1 MKKYITLIITGL
13 TFSALQAQETTPE
26 DALRYAVD
34 NITGTARYR
43 SMGGAFGAVGGDL
56 SALNQN
62 PAGSLFFNNNYATAT
77 ASINNSKNSSLYY
90 GTRTKDSDSSL
101 DLNQAGIVFIFN
113 DDKGKTNW
121 KKIAVAFNYE
131 NTNNFN
137 NSIFS
142 AGTNPYNSIGNYF
155 VNQANA
161 NGGIPSELLETQ
173 PGETFYE
180 LYDYLGTLPDAS
192 YPNVSGFQAQQAFLG
207 YTAYLFDSNS
217 PNSYASN
224 VPAANYSQQNYYTA
238 TGYNGKIIGN
248 FATQYKD
255 ILFLGLNINAHFTD
269 YVRTTSLREQNDG
282 QAANGVSYIRFD
294 NQLHTYGSGFS
305 FNLGAIVKVIPQFRV
320 GLAYESPTWYRLTDE
335 LAQYMESDY
344 SSNSVTNTYVA
355 DPDIV
360 NVYAPY
366 KIQTPSKWT
375 GSMAYVYGK
384 KGLLSVDVSTKDYST
399 TRFKPKNEYPYAGP
413 NGLNQ
418 YLKNNLDNAIEVRV
432 GGEYKIK
439 EFSLRGGY
447 HFDQSPYKVDQPFGD
462 LTGYS
467 TGVGYN
473 FGESKLDL
481 AYSYE
486 HRNMNQALISS
497 GMPDPARIS
506 RYNNNVVI
514 SYSVNF

>member
-1 MKKYITLIITGL
+1 MKKYITIIIAGL
-13 TFSALQAQETTPE
+13 TFSALQAQQTTPE

-34 NITGTARYR
+34 NITGTARFR

-77 ASINNSKNSSLYY
+77 ASVNNIKNSSLYS
-90 GTRTKDSDSSL
+90 GTRTKDNDSSL
-101 DLNQAGIVFIFN
+101 DLNQAGVVFIFN
-113 DDKGKTNW
+113 DDSGKTDW
-121 KKIAVAFNYE
+121 KKIALAFNYE

-142 AGTNPYNSIGNYF
+142 AGTNQSNSIGNYF
-155 VNQANA
+155 INQTNA
-161 NGGIPSELLETQ
+161 NGGIPLELLTNQ

-180 LYDYLGTLPDAS
+180 LYDYLGTLPDSS
-192 YPNVSGFQAQQAFLG
+192 YPNVNGFQAQQAYLG
-207 YTAYLFDSNS
+207 YSAYLFDSNS
-217 PNSYASN
+217 PNSYSSN
-224 VPAANYSQQNYYTA
+224 VPAANYSQQSYYTS

-255 ILFLGLNINAHFTD
+255 ILFLGANINAHFTD
-269 YVRTTSLREQNDG
+269 YVRTTSLREQNDS
-282 QAANGVSYIRFD
+282 QAANGVSYIEFD
-294 NQLHTYGSGFS
+294 NELHTYGSGFS
-305 FNLGAIVKVIPQFRV
+305 FNLGAIVKIVPQFRV

-335 LAQYMESDY
+335 LTQYLESDY
-344 SSNSVTNTYVA
+344 RVNSVTSTYVA
-355 DPDIV
+355 NPDIT

-384 KGLLSVDVSTKDYST
+384 KGILSVDVSTKDYGT

-418 YLKNNLDNAIEVRV
+418 YLNNNLDNAIEVRV

-439 EFSLRGGY
+439 QVSLRGGY
-447 HFDQSPYKVDQPFGD
+447 HFDQSPYKVDQTFGD

-467 TGVGYN
+467 AGVGYN
-473 FGESKLDL
+473 FGDSKLDL

-486 HRNMNQALISS
+486 HRNMNQSLISS

-506 RYNNNVVI
+506 RYNNNVII